1 VKQKLQR
8 QNLNSRVTFF
18 QQIRESSESVR
29 NTTTFLF
36 SNFNEHLIETQ
47 PKPRFSE
54 GIKHFN
60 EWHFSTEG
68 KVLCRERS
76 GEGEYNENIV
86 F

>member
-1 VKQKLQR
+1 
-8 QNLNSRVTFF
+8 VTSLE
-18 QQIRESSESVR
+18 QIRETSESVR

-36 SNFNEHLIETQ
+36 SNFNEYLIEAQ
-47 PKPRFSE
+47 PKPRYSE
-54 GIKHFN
+54 GVKHFY
-60 EWHFSTEG
+60 EWHFTTEG